1 MPDKMFLKKNAVCDI
16 IDVYVNTEVKA
27 CFKRNR
33 LYIAVSYTHLRAHET

>member
-16 IDVYVNTEVKA
+16 IDMYINTEVKA

-33 LYIAVSYTHLRAHET
+33 LYIVKPLAYAWLTT

>member
-27 CFKRNR
+27 GFKRNR
-33 LYIAVSYTHLRAHET
+33 LYIVKPLAYAWLTT